1 MPYSEEETVIG
12 DIKSTDELEIAAR
25 REPDAPTGEQQPET
39 QELKVNTGEQVEQP
53 KEAARK
59 PDASEQPAKPA
70 EKSPVELANAR
81 VAYENREL
89 KRQLREQQESLV
101 KLNEKVTSGV
111 LLTPEEHR
119 QYLNTIRELDPEA
132 YQEKLYEHQN
142 RRIDALS
149 QQASPQTASQIPS
162 DYDQRVATIDG
173 ELSRVYP
180 EINTNGT
187 PENRAFLEAL
197 DKEFPSREDKIHALT
212 NDHRTIMLLAENV
225 NLRFQAER
233 KQADAGRQQRVAGQS
248 MPVSTANAGGDAW
261 PSHLSE
267 SDIQF
272 LKKEGMTPA
281 TYNQFYKGGQ
291 NA

>member
-1 MPYSEEETVIG
+1 MPYSEDETVIG
-12 DIKSTDELEIAAR
+12 DIKSTDELEIAAQK
-25 REPDAPTGEQQPET
+25 EPEAPAGEQQPKP
-39 QELKVNTGEQVEQP
+39 QESAVSIDDQP
-53 KEAARK
+53 KESAKEPAT
-59 PDASEQPAKPA
+59 EQPAKSA

-89 KRQLREQQESLV
+89 KRQLREQQEALA
-101 KLNEKVTSGV
+101 KLNEKINSGV
-111 LLTPEEHR
+111 LLTTEEHK
-119 QYLNTIRELDPEA
+119 QYLNTIRDIDPEA
-132 YQEKLYEHQN
+132 YQEKLYELQN
-142 RRIDALS
+142 RRIDQALS
-149 QQASPQTASQIPS
+149 QQAAPQVMSQVPS
-162 DYDQRVATIDG
+162 DYDQRVAAIDG

-187 PENRAFLEAL
+187 PENKAFLEAL
-197 DKEFPSREDKIHALT
+197 DKEFPSREDKIHALA

-267 SDIQF
+267 KDIQF

-281 TYNQFYKGGQ
+281 TYNQFYRGGQ